1 MRQEIHDYERTLL
14 KAPAE
19 VPEIHPG
26 DTVRV
31 HINFYAGASESVP
44 VKKIHRI
51 AAKGKQ
57 QRGEVKVER
66 VQVFEGTV
74 LSIKGSGTRRKLTVR
89 KVSGGV
95 GVEKTWFVHSRKLS
109 RIEVV
114 RRAKVRRA
122 KLYYLRN
129 RVGKGTRL
137 EEKRARRPVQN
148 GA

>member
-1 MRQEIHDYERTLL
+1 MSDELE
-14 KAPAE
+14 
-19 VPEIHPG
+19 G
-26 DTVRV
+26 
-31 HINFYAGASESVP
+31 F
-44 VKKIHRI
+44 KIFFPQYR
-51 AAKGKQ
+51 KGK
-57 QRGEVKVER
+57 RGM
-66 VQVFEGTV
+66 QVFEGTV